1 MAFHALADY
10 QNHVIG
16 WLQWEQSCLGDGAVV
31 RFPRIWM
38 SSGGMSVKIAG
49 TLVHELIHACGRFN
63 HGAEFAADRLA
74 AWARRIMVKLGLP
87 CTHK

>member
-16 WLQWEQSCLGDGAVV
+16 WLQWEQSSLELGPCTISANLDV
-31 RFPRIWM
+31 IW
-38 SSGGMSVKIAG
+38 GMSVKIAG

-63 HGAEFAADRLA
+63 HGAEFAADRLP

>member
-1 MAFHALADY
+1 MGTEFPWRWGPGTISANLD
-10 QNHVIG
+10 VI
-16 WLQWEQSCLGDGAVV
+16 W
-31 RFPRIWM
+31 
-38 SSGGMSVKIAG
+38 GMSVKIAG

-63 HGAEFAADRLA
+63 HGAEFAADRLP